1 MRHAKT
7 EMHSIDGTDFSR
19 HLTTEGLAVSTSA
32 GKYLLKKKIMPNRIL
47 SSSALRAAQTAQKVA
62 WALGVEESM
71 VELDDAIYNAAEKKV
86 VSLISAVD
94 DKIDTLLVVG
104 HNPTFTKLVRKVSEV
119 RIDNLTPGSF
129 IALRYHIKNWSELGT
144 QKGEFLFFAH
154 PPFAG

>member
-19 HLTTEGLAVSTSA
+19 HLTAEGFAASTAA
-32 GKYLLKKKIMPNRIL
+32 GKYLFKKQIMPNKIL
-47 SSSALRAAQTAQKVA
+47 SSSALRAAQTAQKVVS
-62 WALGVEESM
+62 ALGQTESM
-71 VELDDAIYNAAEKKV
+71 IELEDSMYNAAEKRV

-94 DKIDTLLVVG
+94 NEIDTLLVVG

-129 IALRYHIKNWSELGT
+129 IALRYHINNWSELGT
-144 QKGEFLFFAH
+144 QKGEFLFFAR